1 MTAMLIKYRLATE
14 HPVGKGALMFMV
26 LCALF
31 FVGVSVMHLGLYG
44 YAMRWDSFIVV
55 AMLFVFWGVGFEYG
69 KVDDGWQVKV
79 NWYGLTINVYRY
91 ENVDVVQDGKF
102 FNLRFNVIGIFKLKS
117 IDLPVKLNTG
127 DTISAVM
134 FDVIQRQL
142 SQLQ

>member
-1 MTAMLIKYRLATE
+1 MLIKYRLATE

-102 FNLRFNVIGIFKLKS
+102 FNLRFNMITVFKLKC
-117 IDLPVKLNTG
+117 IYLVVK
-127 DTISAVM
+127 
-134 FDVIQRQL
+134 
-142 SQLQ
+142 